1 MWHPM
6 RNLAL
11 SGILVFQVVARVAGE
26 CGTINSTGYAGGT
39 TAGVACAFPFTHLG
53 KSYTDCTH
61 AGSDRGAWCGIAG
74 WGTGNAI
81 EWGFCNASCSVYIES
96 TAAPTAAKLVEES
109 SGSESGAQ
117 TSESGISGTT
127 IAALAVGAVVL
138 VGVVG
143 AVHHVR
149 SSKRYVECSQP
160 EPCHGR
166 RTPFGSWPTRPYRTL
181 TVIPVRAHRGSKTQ
195 SSKGGSTA
203 SQQGKAGE
211 EDAIYDF
218 AMNLEVHSADES
230 VPAPTTEYD
239 HGTRMV
245 GERTSA
251 GGVSDVLTI
260 DDPLFGNAKGC
271 ATDRPVAAQQH
282 SRKQPMAPSDLL
294 DYLGT
299 VVVPAQEGAVQM
311 SAELEAGAQVAQY
324 RRVNEQARGELA
336 GQKTAVNV
344 DSRYIATEL
353 VSQQLANAARRVPGE
368 TGGALAG
375 QKSNITVDSRHIIS
389 EQAAQS
395 DVNVYRRVNEQAR
408 GELAGQRT
416 AVSNDSQFIVTAKN
430 NQAYQATVARV
441 NEQLRGEYV
450 GQSTY
455 DHRSRGMIAERA
467 AGKMNSDIHRVNE
480 QARGE
485 FAGKKTSFD
494 HQSVEMMAY
503 RSAQNR
509 ASQDKREVAGMFGHI
524 SRDTIA
530 DARYHA
536 EEEPHDYIAVC
547 GDRSLSMKDRIKQ
560 NFEDA
565 MSPPKLP
572 QTRTKLQTKRT
583 SLV

>member
-149 SSKRYVECSQP
+149 SSK
-160 EPCHGR
+160 
-166 RTPFGSWPTRPYRTL
+166 
-181 TVIPVRAHRGSKTQ
+181 RGSKTQ